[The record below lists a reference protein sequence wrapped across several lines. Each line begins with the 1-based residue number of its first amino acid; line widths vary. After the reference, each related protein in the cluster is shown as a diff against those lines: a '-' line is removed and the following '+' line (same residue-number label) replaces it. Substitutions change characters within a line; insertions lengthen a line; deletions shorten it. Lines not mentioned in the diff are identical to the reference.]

1 MQILTIEQK
10 DYAVVPM
17 NDYNNMLK
25 LAQNT
30 QDMVDIR
37 QYRQDLTSGKDEMI
51 TSEFAE
57 RLIFGEN
64 PCLVWREYR
73 TLTLKDMSNATG
85 IDSATLSRI
94 ENNKREPSIKQ
105 IKAIAKALKLEV
117 DDLI

>member
-1 MQILTIEQK
+1 M
-10 DYAVVPM
+10 
-17 NDYNNMLK
+17 
-25 LAQNT
+25 
-30 QDMVDIR
+30 QDMADIT
-37 QYRQDLTSGKDEMI
+37 QYRQDLASGKEEMI

-73 TLTLKDMSNATG
+73 TLILKDLSNITD
-85 IDSATLSRI
+85 IDIATLSRI

-105 IKAIAKALKLEV
+105 IKAIAQALKLEV

>member
-1 MQILTIEQK
+1 
-10 DYAVVPM
+10 
-17 NDYNNMLK
+17 
-25 LAQNT
+25 
-30 QDMVDIR
+30 
-37 QYRQDLTSGKDEMI
+37 MI

-85 IDSATLSRI
+85 I

>member
-10 DYAVVPM
+10 DYAIVPM
-17 NDYNNMLK
+17 NDYNSMLK
-25 LAQNT
+25 LAQNA
-30 QDMVDIR
+30 QDMADIT
-37 QYRQDLTSGKDEMI
+37 QYRQDLVSGKEEMI
-51 TSEFAE
+51 ISEFAE

-73 TLTLKDMSNATG
+73 TLTLKDLSNITS
-85 IDSATLSRI
+85 IDIATLSRI

-105 IKAIAKALKLEV
+105 IKAIAQALKLEV